1 MKFVMLEC
9 PFGDLLVD
17 PAKVAWIQES
27 AKGVSKIGFIG
38 GAELNTI
45 RGTPVE
51 IAARLNGDDK
61 AHD

>member
-17 PAKVAWIQES
+17 PTKVAWIQAS
-27 AKGVSKIGFIG
+27 GIGVSKIGFIG

-45 RGTPVE
+45 RGTPSEV
-51 IAARLNGDDK
+51 AAKLNGEMEVRN
-61 AHD
+61 